1 MIVRPALLYGLE
13 CWLVQKAKVQMLMT
27 AEMRMLRWMYGYTRM
42 DRIRNRVI
50 TNIVKGA
57 PIEDKTRETRLKWFG
72 DRKRSVDVPTRRCEK
87 INLPQ
92 CRRGRGLPQKS
103 LNEVVRHNMK
113 FLRLTENIAQNKS
126 LLRLR

>member
-57 PIEDKTRETRLKWFG
+57 PIEDKTRETRLRFFG
-72 DRKRSVDVPTRRCEK
+72 YMKKRT
-87 INLPQ
+87 
-92 CRRGRGLPQKS
+92 
-103 LNEVVRHNMK
+103 
-113 FLRLTENIAQNKS
+113 
-126 LLRLR
+126 